1 MSDIFREVDEDVR
14 KERYGKLWK
23 KFGRYL
29 IAGVA
34 VIVLGTVAG
43 VAWTTYQ
50 KSVKD
55 DRGDRFAAAMALA
68 RGGSSGQAAASFA
81 ALADDAGG
89 GLGALA
95 RLQEAAALI
104 EAGDRAAAVAAYDRL
119 AEDGSSDRLLR
130 DMARLL
136 AAMHSLDSASTE
148 ELTDRLAPLV
158 REDNPYRYSAREMQA
173 LVSYR
178 AGDVTGALSELR
190 ALADD
195 PDAPPGLRQRAAEL
209 IAALGGT

>member
-34 VIVLGTVAG
+34 VIVLGTVA
-43 VAWTTYQ
+43 VVTWTTYQ

-136 AAMHSLDSASTE
+136 AAMHSLDNASTE

-209 IAALGGT
+209 ITALGGT

>member
-34 VIVLGTVAG
+34 AIVLGTVAV

-136 AAMHSLDSASTE
+136 AAMHSLDNASTE

-158 REDNPYRYSAREMQA
+158 RDDNPYRYSAREMQA

-209 IAALGGT
+209 ITALGGT